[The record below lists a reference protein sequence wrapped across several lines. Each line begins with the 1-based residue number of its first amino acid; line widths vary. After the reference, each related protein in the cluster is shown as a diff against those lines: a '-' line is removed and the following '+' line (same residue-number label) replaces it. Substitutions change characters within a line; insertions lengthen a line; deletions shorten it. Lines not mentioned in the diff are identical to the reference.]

1 MNPSKAS
8 LVALA
13 YIMDENIY
21 EKTISKEMIEVM
33 KFLNAALNVTK
44 ASIASIDLVY
54 LRDGLTRTELNPVRI
69 NIQQ

>member
-13 YIMDENIY
+13 YIMDENTY

-44 ASIASIDLVY
+44 IASIDLVY